1 MCHILLKRHL
11 WNIVKI
17 WIARKTLRA
26 LESGYSVLR
35 IHCDDIK
42 YIKSILTVVMKQ
54 SKTPILYVSREGVY
68 DYLGVNGKFPIKI
81 YDQSTE
87 QILAPIK
94 RLTLNVIQS

>member
-1 MCHILLKRHL
+1 
-11 WNIVKI
+11 
-17 WIARKTLRA
+17 
-26 LESGYSVLR
+26 
-35 IHCDDIK
+35 
-42 YIKSILTVVMKQ
+42 MKQ